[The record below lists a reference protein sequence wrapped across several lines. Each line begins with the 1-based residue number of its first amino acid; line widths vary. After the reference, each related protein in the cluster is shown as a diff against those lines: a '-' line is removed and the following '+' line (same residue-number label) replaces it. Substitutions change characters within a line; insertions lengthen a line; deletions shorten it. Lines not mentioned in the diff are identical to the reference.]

1 MKPIQINIHGST
13 NQTPHEIC
21 AFFLETERWPEFT
34 GYSFLPGIKQARFEN
49 KTPDLVGSR
58 IRVLNTDGSTHVEE
72 IVEWDEDNK
81 IVLRFQEFSAPLQHL
96 ATHFIET
103 WEFRRVGTQTELT
116 RSMTFHP
123 KGLLG
128 WLMLIPISRLMKKAF
143 EQNARQAAT
152 Q

>member
-1 MKPIQINIHGST
+1 MKPIEINIHGST

-34 GYSFLPGIKQARFEN
+34 RYSILPGIKQASFEN
-49 KTPDLVGSR
+49 KTPELVGSR
-58 IRVLNTDGSTHVEE
+58 IRVFNTDGSTHVEE
-72 IVEWDEDNK
+72 IVEWNEDHK
-81 IVLRFQEFSAPLQHL
+81 IILRFQDFSAPLKYL
-96 ATHFIET
+96 ASHFVEE
-103 WEFRRVGTQTELT
+103 WQFHRLGTVTELT

-123 KGLLG
+123 KGLFG

-143 EQNARQAAT
+143 EQNARLAAT